1 MAMRK
6 GEGLTEGVEGLDGH
20 PLEEPGEQ
28 ALLGF
33 AVRVEPQLHQHQ
45 EGGVKQEAE
54 EETGRA
60 TGVVDE
66 GDEGVAGGQRPIEV
80 KSEDTFH
87 FEL

>member
-1 MAMRK
+1 MAMGAGK
-6 GEGLTEGVEGLDGH
+6 GLTEGVERLKGH
-20 PLEEPGEQ
+20 PPEEPSEQ
-28 ALLGF
+28 ALFGF
-33 AVRVEPQLHQHQ
+33 AVGVEPQLHQHQ
-45 EGGVKQEAE
+45 EGGVEQEAE

-66 GDEGVAGGQRPIEV
+66 GDQGVAGGQRPIEV